1 MKGITKER
9 KFEIYVYLFF
19 SIVVVVLG
27 VLILNGY
34 LKIEDENKLFS
45 KYPTVFAWILIGF
58 GSISIIYSIYAIVKQ
73 IRLKKSC
80 FYVFKKEYD
89 NALIKS
95 KLGIVGASVISI
107 DETKDNIEIEASFDN
122 IDYFCDIYEA
132 EIVLYIE
139 AHEWYYDSLTE
150 QEQDRIDDV
159 IIRLNPLELSCEEV
173 INKFI
178 NFIMSNKF

>member
-9 KFEIYVYLFF
+9 KYEIYVYLIF
-19 SIVVVVLG
+19 SIIVVVLG

-80 FYVFKKEYD
+80 FYIFKKEYD

-139 AHEWYYDSLTE
+139 AHESYYDSLTE